1 MSGKVTC
8 DKCRNE
14 FTPEVKDVTRRGGVE
29 RFFRCPICKHK
40 YPVANISTLG
50 VQLMAE
56 VQRVKGELQQ
66 YPNSD
71 RPKVELRG
79 LLEKLRAEVTKP

>member
-1 MSGKVTC
+1 M
-8 DKCRNE
+8 
-14 FTPEVKDVTRRGGVE
+14 PRRGGLE
-29 RFFRCPICKHK
+29 RFFRCPICKRK

-56 VQRVKGELQQ
+56 AQRVKGELQQ

-71 RPKVELRG
+71 RLKEELQS
-79 LLEKLRAEVTKP
+79 LLARLGPEVTRT